1 MFKYNV
7 YAIKLIAFYYYK
19 KKLSNNIGA
28 KNVVLQTYF
37 FTAFQFIGEDIKL
50 L

>member
-1 MFKYNV
+1 
-7 YAIKLIAFYYYK
+7 
-19 KKLSNNIGA
+19 LSNIGA

-37 FTAFQFIGEDIKL
+37 FTAFPFLGEDIKL